1 MAKKSNYDEKLVNL
15 HKKVPHSG
23 MVQGTKIGGARQ
35 HKGQMKGTFETFF
48 SSLSENNWGCT

>member
-23 MVQGTKIGGARQ
+23 MVQGAKNGGARQ
-35 HKGQMKGTFETFF
+35 HKGEG
-48 SSLSENNWGCT
+48 NI